1 MNSIRGRR
9 VLVTR
14 AQEDAQAW
22 ASRLEE
28 LGATPVVLPCIE
40 CVLEDDPGV
49 ARRLAEDLS
58 GADWLLLCSR
68 RAVQAVSALLETAGS
83 KLPEHARVAVVGP
96 ATARAARDELGRV
109 DLQARG
115 GTSAALCDEVE
126 LLLSPGQVVVAA
138 LTEISDSRIETRLSA
153 AGARVKR
160 IDVYRSGPVS
170 LQTGR
175 RSLHDL
181 GVDLAL
187 LASPSAVTGL
197 LNQAEVPAS
206 FPVLSIGP
214 STTTAARSAGLNVV
228 AEASERGLDSML
240 EALKET
246 P

>member
-1 MNSIRGRR
+1 MSSVRGRR

-14 AQEDAQAW
+14 AQEDAQGW

-40 CVLEDDPGV
+40 CVLEDDPVV
-49 ARRLAEDLS
+49 ARRLTDALS

-68 RAVQAVSALLETAGS
+68 RAVQAVRGLLETAGS
-83 KLPEHARVAVVGP
+83 KLPDLVRVAVVGP
-96 ATARAARDELGRV
+96 ATAQAAREVLGRV

-115 GTSAALCDEVE
+115 GTAAALCDEVQ

-138 LTEISDSRIETRLSA
+138 LTELSDSRIETQLSA
-153 AGARVKR
+153 AGARVTR

-170 LQTGR
+170 QQSIRT
-175 RSLHDL
+175 SLDEL

-214 STTTAARSAGLNVV
+214 STTTAARSAGLNVI
-228 AEASERGLDSML
+228 AEARDRGLDSML